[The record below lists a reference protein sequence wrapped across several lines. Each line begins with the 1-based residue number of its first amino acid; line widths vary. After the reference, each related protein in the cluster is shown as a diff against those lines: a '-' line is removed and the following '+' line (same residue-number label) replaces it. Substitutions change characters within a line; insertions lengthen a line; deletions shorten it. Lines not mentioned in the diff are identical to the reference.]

1 VAFPT
6 TCPICG
12 LESITHDKIQCPQC
26 DADLTCFKV
35 LDSLPD
41 ESVSEKTGSG
51 KKVIL
56 FVAIGLF
63 LCLAGVLSVF
73 QFKRLETR
81 LQEQQTYFTNA
92 IRKMEAKLVH
102 LAQYQSSSSDV
113 GSARIEAKHITR
125 EDIEGSFVPENSLEK
140 PTTGN
145 IFVPEKSH
153 PQVSLP
159 EKINFWIYE
168 ANEKDTLWGI
178 SKRYYGSGDYYA
190 VLLEHNSHLGI
201 YSIGDGV
208 RLRILE
214 NADLAKDI
222 YKKITEKEGN
232 RIYWE
237 YTIAEGDT
245 LQSVAMKFY
254 KSKDMVKRIT
264 NLNPDLEFQPGER
277 IKILLE

>member
-1 VAFPT
+1 MAFPT

-35 LDSLPD
+35 LASLPD
-41 ESVSEKTGSG
+41 ESVREKTGSG
-51 KKVIL
+51 IKIIL

-92 IRKMEAKLVH
+92 ISNMEAKLVH
-102 LAQYQSSSSDV
+102 LAQYQSSSPDV
-113 GSARIEAKHITR
+113 GSARTEAKHITR

-140 PTTGN
+140 
-145 IFVPEKSH
+145 SH
-153 PQVSLP
+153 LQDSLP

-178 SKRYYGSGDYYA
+178 SKRYYGSGYYYA

-208 RLRILE
+208 RLRILK
-214 NADLAKDI
+214 NAGLAKDI

-264 NLNPDLEFQPGER
+264 NLNPDLEFQPGEK